1 MRGLEAHSREISS
14 LPVPYFEREIQ
25 VKKFDMKVWSL
36 WALIVLLPA
45 GIIALST
52 YRSFHSS
59 FEIIGIML
67 AIVVGVS
74 AWILHNSDEPVAEI
88 RNFGL
93 NVKFVLSIVLFINLA
108 CHIAI
113 SRELSAAAES
123 RTERHEEEDRAEKK
137 RDAETK
143 RKAQLTAAE
152 TERIRAE
159 AEYAR
164 NEARRLAQLP
174 VSQRKV
180 KPGQSSEPATVDT
193 TAATAEPTPKP
204 EKTAVVIANADEIRQ
219 TWSPWL
225 FLLAAIESLVAVVG
239 GARLLKLLHWTDSNQ
254 NGVRDWVEQLSE
266 SDAQA
271 RFPGEWAKLKA
282 AGHYNPK

>member
-1 MRGLEAHSREISS
+1 M
-14 LPVPYFEREIQ
+14 
-25 VKKFDMKVWSL
+25 KKFDTKVWSL

-52 YRSFHSS
+52 YRSFNSS

-93 NVKFVLSIVLFINLA
+93 NVKFILSIVLFLNLA

-123 RTERHEEEDRAEKK
+123 RTERHQEEDRAEKQ
-137 RDAETK
+137 RDADAK
-143 RKAQLTAAE
+143 RRAQLAAADAD
-152 TERIRAE
+152 RLRAE

-174 VSQRKV
+174 VSQRKAL
-180 KPGQSSEPATVDT
+180 PAQTPASAT
-193 TAATAEPTPKP
+193 SAQLPAPAAEESGESKKTP
-204 EKTAVVIANADEIRQ
+204 VVMASADEIRQ
-219 TWSPWL
+219 GWSSWL
-225 FLLAAIESLVAVVG
+225 FLLAAVESLVAVVG

>member
-1 MRGLEAHSREISS
+1 
-14 LPVPYFEREIQ
+14 

-143 RKAQLTAAE
+143 RKAQLAAAE
-152 TERIRAE
+152 TERLRAE

-180 KPGQSSEPATVDT
+180 KPGQPSEPVTAGT
-193 TAATAEPTPKP
+193 TGAVVEPTPKS
-204 EKTAVVIANADEIRQ
+204 EKAQVVIANADEIRQ

-225 FLLAAIESLVAVVG
+225 FLLAAVESLVAVVG
-239 GARLLKLLHWTDSNQ
+239 GARLLKLLHWTDSNN

-266 SDAQA
+266 SDAQT
-271 RFPGEWAKLKA
+271 RFPSEWAKLKA

>member
-1 MRGLEAHSREISS
+1 M
-14 LPVPYFEREIQ
+14 
-25 VKKFDMKVWSL
+25 KKFDMKVWSL

-52 YRSFHSS
+52 YRSFNSS

-93 NVKFVLSIVLFINLA
+93 NVKFVLSIVLFVNLA

-123 RTERHEEEDRAEKK
+123 RTERHKEEDRAEKQ

-143 RKAQLTAAE
+143 RKTQLTAAE
-152 TERIRAE
+152 TERLRAE
-159 AEYAR
+159 TEYVR
-164 NEARRLAQLP
+164 SEARRLAQLP
-174 VSQRKV
+174 VSQRKAL
-180 KPGQSSEPATVDT
+180 PTPTPASATSAQLPAPATEESGD
-193 TAATAEPTPKP
+193 PKKAP
-204 EKTAVVIANADEIRQ
+204 IVMASADEIRQ

-239 GARLLKLLHWTDSNQ
+239 GARRLKLLHWTDSNQ

>member
-1 MRGLEAHSREISS
+1 M
-14 LPVPYFEREIQ
+14 
-25 VKKFDMKVWSL
+25 KKFDTKVWSL

-52 YRSFHSS
+52 YRSFNSS

-93 NVKFVLSIVLFINLA
+93 NVKFILSIVLFLNLA

-123 RTERHEEEDRAEKK
+123 RTERHQEEDRAEKQ

-143 RKAQLTAAE
+143 RRAQLAAADA
-152 TERIRAE
+152 ERLRAE

-174 VSQRKV
+174 VSQRKAL
-180 KPGQSSEPATVDT
+180 PAQPPPPPPLPPPSTSGQLPASAVEESGEPKKA
-193 TAATAEPTPKP
+193 P
-204 EKTAVVIANADEIRQ
+204 VVIANADEIRQ
-219 TWSPWL
+219 SWSSWL
-225 FLLAAIESLVAVVG
+225 FLLAAVESLVAVVG

-266 SDAQA
+266 SDAQT
-271 RFPGEWAKLKA
+271 RFPAEWAKLKA
-282 AGHYNPK
+282 AGHYSPK

>member
-1 MRGLEAHSREISS
+1 M
-14 LPVPYFEREIQ
+14 
-25 VKKFDMKVWSL
+25 KKFDMKVWSL

-74 AWILHNSDEPVAEI
+74 AWILHNSDEPVKEI

-123 RTERHEEEDRAEKK
+123 RTERHEEEDRKEKQKEAQAK
-137 RDAETK
+137 REML
-143 RKAQLTAAE
+143 RAQ
-152 TERIRAE
+152 AE
-159 AEYAR
+159 AERLKAEAEVAR
-164 NEARRLAQLP
+164 REAQRLAQLP
-174 VSQRKV
+174 VSQRRAKA
-180 KPGQSSEPATVDT
+180 EPAPTQTSGSADT
-193 TAATAEPTPKP
+193 ASGEPEPSGTPKRP
-204 EKTAVVIANADEIRQ
+204 LVVIASADEIRQ

-239 GARLLKLLHWTDSNQ
+239 GARLLKLLHWTDTND
-254 NGVRDWVEQLSE
+254 NGVRDWVERLSE
-266 SDAQA
+266 EDAKA

-282 AGHYNPK
+282 AGHYGPKTQPHF